1 MATIEITEANLATC
15 LERPGIT
22 LLDIWA
28 EWCGPCR
35 RFGPIFERVSTKHP
49 ELTFGKV
56 DADAQPKI
64 AAMFRVSSIPTLMA
78 IRDGVLLYSQPGAL
92 PEAALESLITQIQ
105 ALDMDAI
112 RRGSAGGEETPL

>member
-1 MATIEITEANLATC
+1 MATIEITEENLPGQ

-35 RFGPIFERVSTKHP
+35 RFGPTFEKASEKHP
-49 ELTFGKV
+49 DIAFGKIN
-56 DADAQPKI
+56 ADEQPNI

-92 PEAALESLITQIQ
+92 PESALDSLIAQIR
-105 ALDMDAI
+105 ALDMDVVRQKATA
-112 RRGSAGGEETPL
+112 S